1 MHAEKQSMTLI
12 LKQLFA
18 LIRLLNSDTGT
29 NQIAAGFTCGLI
41 LGFAPMLSLQALLVF
56 ICMFLFRI
64 QIGAALVSAFFF
76 AFIAWLFDPV
86 SAAVG
91 SAILEAEALRPM
103 FTVMYNMPIV
113 PFTRFYNSITMG
125 AGVVSLLLAPL
136 VFLGGKRLVLAYR
149 ATVVERFKHSRWWKM
164 WTGTVMFK
172 WYANYEKL
180 RG

>member
-1 MHAEKQSMTLI
+1 MTLL

-18 LIRLLNSDTGT
+18 LINLLNSDTGT
-29 NQIAAGFTCGLI
+29 NQIAAGFACGLI

-56 ICMFLFRI
+56 VCIFMFRI

-76 AFIAWLFDPV
+76 AFIAWLFDPISDV
-86 SAAVG
+86 VG

-103 FTVMYNMPIV
+103 FTAMYNMPLV
-113 PFTRFYNSITMG
+113 PLTRFYNSITMG
-125 AGVVSLLLAPL
+125 AGVVSLVLAPL
-136 VFLGGKRLVLAYR
+136 VFLAGKRLILSYR
-149 ATVVERFKHSRWWKM
+149 AKVVARFKSSRWWKM
-164 WTGTVMFK
+164 WSGTVIFK

>member
-1 MHAEKQSMTLI
+1 MTLL

-18 LIRLLNSDTGT
+18 LIKLLNSDTGT
-29 NQIAAGFTCGLI
+29 NQIAAGFACGLI

-56 ICMFLFRI
+56 ICIFLFRI

-86 SAAVG
+86 SDMVG

-103 FTVMYNMPIV
+103 FTAMYNMPFV

-125 AGVVSLLLAPL
+125 AGVVSVALAPL
-136 VFLGGKRLVLAYR
+136 VFLGSKRLVLAYR
-149 ATVVERFKHSRWWKM
+149 AKVVERFKRNLWWKM
-164 WTGTVMFK
+164 WTGTALFK